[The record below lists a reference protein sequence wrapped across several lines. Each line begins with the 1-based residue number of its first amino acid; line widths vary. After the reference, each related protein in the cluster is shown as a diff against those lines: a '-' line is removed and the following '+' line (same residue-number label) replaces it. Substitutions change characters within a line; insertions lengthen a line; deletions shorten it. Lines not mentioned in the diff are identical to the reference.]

1 MLQLE
6 TGLQYAKTRVGGGE
20 SERRLGLQ
28 AALRTGLT
36 DTLEAQIAGEPL
48 VRLRGEAGD
57 TGPGDLA
64 LGLKYRFLEARDG
77 SPALG
82 LQPSVTVP
90 VAGAPIGTGRPA
102 FTLLALASF
111 DLPAGFDLDV
121 NTGVAALGQRRPEGY
136 LLQALASASL
146 TRELVARLSTFVE
159 LFFASRA
166 DRESRA
172 ALGLNAGMVY
182 LVTSDLALD
191 LAVGTSLAG
200 PAPDWMVTAG
210 LSARF
215 GR

>member
-20 SERRLGLQ
+20 SLRRLGLQ

-48 VRLRGEAGD
+48 VRLRGEAVD

-90 VAGAPIGTGRPA
+90 VAGAPIGIGRPA

-121 NTGVAALGQRRPEGY
+121 NTGVAALAQRRPEGY

-146 TRELVARLSTFVE
+146 SRELVARLSTFVE

-172 ALGLNAGMVY
+172 ALGLNAGMLY